1 MAQVKRDPEEVL
13 LNSSSSDRFI
23 HPVPSLIRSSNTP
36 QDVRYRQLLPAPS
49 GGKGSP
55 VSAMVNPFSKP
66 PSKPLSTSHSARR
79 RPIAPKPPRE
89 NVDPH
94 PGMQSLLKDP
104 PIASVISDHVPK
116 DPIYVSFSVYGQCLP
131 PTCQSLYEQRA
142 LYTDTI
148 VPQRQLRVVGRQ
160 ALRLHTIV
168 PKSRVGHLPPSFC
181 QDSSTRSSLMT
192 GVYRHSVV
200 EPVPPI
206 VPPTTPWTCS
216 HKLSISSS
224 DKAHSVAPPFPNC
237 SSNGNVSPIT
247 SKQPVAMPVPKSA
260 DMPQLRPAARL
271 LVRLGQQLVRAQYA
285 RMVVRECGCGKQQDC
300 LDHESSTPSPGPSA
314 ECVPILTESTHLEWR
329 PKPAHQRWI
338 RVRELCRIRDCPFIP
353 ATIFQLHRHL
363 ELGHQKLT
371 RCFCNLKQSAPPR
384 SLASSSIDDVSLT
397 EPMEQRLRRYQ
408 ETTEQ
413 LFSQLV
419 IPLVVNMH
427 SREPHRLSCPVC
439 FDWRTRPESVF
450 QHIRHMHPF
459 ITAQPLDKPRNR
471 LCAVCGCHAG
481 PGGIGKWVF
490 IAFGAVA
497 HTQCNARV
505 TAYQHA
511 AWAAYDAHP
520 LACLILHPNTHSR
533 LALPMH
539 MASQIYNSM
548 DFILSTNVTR
558 LRLWSMN
565 SYTLRCSLAVSALFG
580 ELIHV
585 DVKDPHALSS
595 AAALVSSSS
604 ESRIPTQSVQSPRP
618 LFPLDDSAPG
628 NRSVSNS
635 PSSNTVPS
643 TITNAALPNVT
654 FTETMTITTSRT
666 AGSNTVISWTDSTPS
681 SSVVHFNQNCTP
693 DLKRLATSTPES
705 EPMCKKVFTINESLG
720 SVCNA
725 RHKNGSSK
733 SSCSIPIMN
742 HLEDNSALPGLA
754 SVNENTDT
762 EFVDTHIPMIT
773 DNDVVTNGTVH
784 GEIFSSHKHTLQ
796 NIACELCDAIVL
808 IRNHRE
814 HLIEMH
820 QCELTTTPSEYCS
833 FCGQLFWTVDGCNKH
848 QRHRCEVCLSEGVC
862 SSTLYI
868 HMALKHME
876 ELVTL
881 LRARPVRCLLCCEL
895 HCDILTHLH
904 SRHFCSVPMDVLKH
918 LSVDSQSMLQ
928 SSLKL
933 RPLRKLAP
941 LYTISMS
948 TIRGVQPD
956 TTGMPDSIV
965 TRDASNPDWLLFGC
979 PACQNK
985 YISFSQLD
993 LHMLQAGH
1001 QYWCTSCSFV
1011 CDRLD
1016 DLITHQSESCKQK
1029 KPQFKFIRLGIQP
1042 NGVSSNPVPSV
1053 SISSPSRKVT
1063 PKPVIRK
1070 AIGTV
1075 SQFHGCDMCPV
1086 FCLTLADLDTHRR
1099 TAHNCPLVP
1108 SESQSAV
1115 PGIASFPSLFRPN
1128 PSPAALLD
1136 LAQLQSRRIVVP
1148 TVTAATSRSPHVAQ
1162 QSLLRPVHPA
1172 PTVSL
1177 SMPPLLIVPRN
1188 AMTAPVSST
1197 GPVRLD
1203 GTVADELVCPM
1214 CEFKSVDRNVIMQ
1227 HITDMH

>member
-1 MAQVKRDPEEVL
+1 MAQVKRDPDEAL
-13 LNSSSSDRFI
+13 LNSAGSEGFA
-23 HPVPSLIRSSNTP
+23 HPLPSLIRSSKIP
-36 QDVRYRQLLPAPS
+36 QDARYRQLRPAPS

-55 VSAMVNPFSKP
+55 VSMMANPFSKP
-66 PSKPLSTSHSARR
+66 PSKPLSTPHPARR

-89 NVDPH
+89 NVDSH

-104 PIASVISDHVPK
+104 PIGSIISEHVPK
-116 DPIYVSFSVYGQCLP
+116 DLTYVSFSVYGQCLP
-131 PTCQSLYEQRA
+131 PTCQSVYEQRA

-148 VPQRQLRVVGRQ
+148 VPQRQLRVIGRQ
-160 ALRLHTIV
+160 ALRLYAIV
-168 PKSRVGHLPPSFC
+168 PRSRVGHLPPSFS

-206 VPPTTPWTCS
+206 VPPITPWTCS

-224 DKAHSVAPPFPNC
+224 DKAHSVVPPFPNC
-237 SSNGNVSPIT
+237 SSNGTVSSVTP
-247 SKQPVAMPVPKSA
+247 KQSVAMPLPKSA
-260 DMPQLRPAARL
+260 DMPRLRPTARL

-300 LDHESSTPSPGPSA
+300 VDPEPITPSTGPST

-371 RCFCNLKQSAPPR
+371 RCFCNLKHSTPSRP
-384 SLASSSIDDVSLT
+384 LASSSIDDLSLT
-397 EPMEQRLRRYQ
+397 EPIEQRLRRCQ
-408 ETTEQ
+408 ENTEQ

-419 IPLVVNMH
+419 VPLVVNMH

-439 FDWRTRPESVF
+439 FDWRTRPDSVF

-459 ITAQPLDKPRNR
+459 ITAQPLDKPKNR

-481 PGGIGKWVF
+481 PGGVGKWVF

-497 HTQCNARV
+497 HTQCSARV

-533 LALPMH
+533 LTLPMH

-565 SYTLRCSLAVSALFG
+565 SYTLRCSLAVSSLFG
-580 ELIHV
+580 ELIPV
-585 DVKDPHALSS
+585 DFKDPDAP
-595 AAALVSSSS
+595 ALVSSSS
-604 ESRIPTQSVQSPRP
+604 ESRSPTQSVQSPRP
-618 LFPLDDSAPG
+618 LFPPDG
-628 NRSVSNS
+628 NAFANRPVNNS
-635 PSSNTVPS
+635 PSDNTVPPAITS
-643 TITNAALPNVT
+643 APMPNVTLTETITNVTSHAAGHSAVVCW
-654 FTETMTITTSRT
+654 
-666 AGSNTVISWTDSTPS
+666 ADSTPS
-681 SSVVHFNQNCTP
+681 SSIVQFNQNCTP
-693 DLKRLATSTPES
+693 NLKRLATSSPES
-705 EPMCKKVFTINESLG
+705 EPVCKKVSTISESLG
-720 SVCNA
+720 SVYNVSP
-725 RHKNGSSK
+725 KNTLAK
-733 SSCSIPIMN
+733 SNCPIPIVN
-742 HLEDNSALPGLA
+742 HLEGNSASHGLA
-754 SVNENTDT
+754 SVNETADT
-762 EFVDTHIPMIT
+762 EGMDTHSPMVT
-773 DNDVVTNGTVH
+773 ANNVVTNGAAH
-784 GEIFSSHKHTLQ
+784 GETLSSHKHILQ
-796 NIACELCDAIVL
+796 DIACELCDATVL

-814 HLIEMH
+814 HLIEAH
-820 QCELTTTPSEYCS
+820 QCDLTTTPSEYCS

-881 LRARPVRCLLCCEL
+881 LRARPVQCLLCCEPQ
-895 HCDILTHLH
+895 CDILTHLH
-904 SRHFCSVPMDVLKH
+904 SRHFCSVPVDVLRH
-918 LSVDSQSMLQ
+918 LSVDTQSMLQ
-928 SSLKL
+928 SSLRL

-956 TTGMPDSIV
+956 TTGMPESIV

-993 LHMLQAGH
+993 LHMLQAAH
-1001 QYWCTSCSFV
+1001 QYWCTSCPFV

-1029 KPQFKFIRLGIQP
+1029 KPQFKFIRLGIKP
-1042 NGVSSNPVPSV
+1042 NGLSSNPVPSV
-1053 SISSPSRKVT
+1053 SISSSSRKAT
-1063 PKPVIRK
+1063 PKPVVRK
-1070 AIGTV
+1070 AIGTL

-1099 TAHNCPLVP
+1099 TAHNCPLAP
-1108 SESQSAV
+1108 SESQPAV

-1128 PSPAALLD
+1128 PSPAALID
-1136 LAQLQSRRIVVP
+1136 LAQLQSRRIIVP
-1148 TVTAATSRSPHVAQ
+1148 TVTAATTRSPHVGP
-1162 QSLLRPVHPA
+1162 QSLLRPMPPT

-1188 AMTAPVSST
+1188 AVNAPVSST
-1197 GPVRLD
+1197 NPVRLD

-1214 CEFKSVDRNVIMQ
+1214 CEFKSIDRNVIMQ